1 MDKKQELKIGD
12 LVKAAD
18 STVDYVGTVVGLRDG
33 DYVIVQWHGSNRSTH
48 HQRSLELAG
57 QAEMSQ

>member
-1 MDKKQELKIGD
+1 MDERRELKIGD

-18 STVDYVGTVVGLRDG
+18 STVEYVGTVVGIRDG

-48 HQRSLELAG
+48 HQRSLEPAT